1 MNPPLSHAEQLL
13 DAAALLK
20 ANRRGIVSMVAAM
33 ACFVS
38 NDALVKFVSQ
48 DMPTSQLIFLRGLM
62 ATVLVLAAARAMGA
76 TRQIREVVRRPVAA
90 RAAVDALATMLYLVS
105 LFNLP
110 IANATAI
117 NLAAPLFITVF
128 AVIFMHEQVGWRRW
142 AAIGAGFAG
151 VLLIIQPRAQ
161 GFNVFALVCLAATV
175 CHAARDLLTRRIPR
189 GIPSILV
196 TLSTAIAVTLLSG
209 ALSLIEGWRAF
220 GPAQIA
226 LLGLASLFLAGGY
239 YAIID
244 CMRHGEMSL
253 VAPFRY
259 TGLLWALIV
268 GFLVWGDVPNE
279 LAWSGIALLVASGLY
294 VLHRERVRARDAG
307 ARQAA

>member
-1 MNPPLSHAEQLL
+1 MSLPLAQLDHVA
-13 DAAALLK
+13 DAAALLR
-20 ANRRGIVSMVAAM
+20 ANRRGITSMVAAM
-33 ACFVS
+33 ACFVA

-48 DMPTSQLIFLRGLM
+48 SMATSQLIFVRGLM
-62 ATVLVLAAARAMGA
+62 ATALVLAAARAMGA
-76 TRQIREVVRRPVAA
+76 TRRIRETVSGPVAT
-90 RAAVDALATMLYLVS
+90 RAAVDAIATMLYLAS
-105 LFNLP
+105 LFHLP

-128 AVIFMHEQVGWRRW
+128 AVVFMHELVGWRRW

-161 GFNVFALVCLAATV
+161 DFNLFALVCLAATV
-175 CHAARDLLTRRIPR
+175 CHAARDLLTRRIAR
-189 GIPSILV
+189 GVPSILV

-209 ALSLIEGWRAF
+209 ALSLIEGWRPF
-220 GPAQIA
+220 GLAQLA

-268 GFLVWGDVPNE
+268 GFVVWGDVPNA
-279 LAWSGIALLVASGLY
+279 LAWNGIALLVASGLY

>member
-1 MNPPLSHAEQLL
+1 MNPPLAHAEHVL

-20 ANRRGIVSMVAAM
+20 ANRRGIVSIVAAM
-33 ACFVS
+33 ACFVT

-48 DMPTSQLIFLRGLM
+48 NMPTAQLIFLRGLM
-62 ATVLVLAAARAMGA
+62 ATALVLAAAHAMGA
-76 TRQIREVVRRPVAA
+76 TRRIHEIVHRPVAA

-128 AVIFMHEQVGWRRW
+128 AVMFMHEQVGWRRW
-142 AAIGAGFAG
+142 AAISAGFAG

-175 CHAARDLLTRRIPR
+175 CHAARDLLTRRIAR

-220 GPAQIA
+220 GPGQLA

-268 GFLVWGDVPNE
+268 GFLVWGDVPNA

-294 VLHRERVRARDAG
+294 VLHRERVRARELSPRKLA
-307 ARQAA
+307 

>member
-1 MNPPLSHAEQLL
+1 MNTPLSHAEHVAE
-13 DAAALLK
+13 AAALLK
-20 ANRRGIVSMVAAM
+20 ANRRGIVSIVAAM
-33 ACFVS
+33 AFFVS

-62 ATVLVLAAARAMGA
+62 ATALVLAAARAMGA
-76 TRQIREVVRRPVAA
+76 TRRIREVVRGPVVA

-128 AVIFMHEQVGWRRW
+128 AVMFMHEQVGWRRW
-142 AAIGAGFAG
+142 AAIGTGFAG

-196 TLSTAIAVTLLSG
+196 TLSTAIAVTLLAG

-268 GFLVWGDVPNE
+268 GFLVWGDVPNA

-294 VLHRERVRARDAG
+294 VLHRERVRARDAS
-307 ARQAA
+307 ARHAA